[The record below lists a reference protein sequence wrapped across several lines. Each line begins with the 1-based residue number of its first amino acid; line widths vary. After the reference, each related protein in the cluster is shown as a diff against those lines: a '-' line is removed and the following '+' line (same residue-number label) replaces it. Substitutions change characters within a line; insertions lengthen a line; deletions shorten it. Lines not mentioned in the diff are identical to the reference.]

1 MRKGKSVIGKQ
12 VLSLATGQRLESV
25 NDLVL
30 DPDVRRMIALVVSEG
45 GILTSSKVV
54 PSSEITSYGKD
65 AVVVRAPDAIIS
77 ASDQPELRAAVNHN
91 DKILGKAVFT
101 TTGDKLGAVSDVYF
115 DERTA
120 DVMGYE
126 VSSGLIGDATKGT
139 SYLATDEITNIG
151 PDVIYVHPLTADAL
165 EAQVGGIQGALQGAG
180 DQLGQATQTIA
191 GKVGEAGANAGDGV
205 AVYRAKVSPED
216 SLVGKLTGSDVETD
230 EGSVI
235 VPKGRRVRPDDI
247 ERAREAGKLPVL
259 TSSVAQAAAQE
270 AGARAG
276 DSLGSAGD
284 TATGLWDQFTTKIG
298 EITDATGKRVDE
310 QQTKKRLSDIADAV
324 GRPVTKVILDR
335 EDNVILN
342 MGDIITHQAI
352 QRSYDAGG
360 LDSLLDSV
368 YKAKVE
374 FTKEELRSP
383 AGTEAQASV
392 EKASGGA
399 VILEELESKVETAEQ
414 ERQADQERKKR
425 EGAQARTAREREREA
440 RAAERAKAAE
450 TRGDEDMVAAGPEGQ
465 STGSDG
471 RSSSS

>member
-12 VLSLATGQRLESV
+12 ILSLSTGQRLESV

-30 DPDVRRMIALVVSEG
+30 DPDGRRMIALVVSEG
-45 GILTSSKVV
+45 GILTSEKVV

-77 ASDQPELRAAVNHN
+77 ASDQPELRAAVHHH
-91 DKILGKAVFT
+91 DKILGKTVFT
-101 TTGDKLGAVSDVYF
+101 TTGDKLGSISDVYF

-126 VSSGLIGDATKGT
+126 VSGGLIGDATKGT

-151 PDVIYVHPLTADAL
+151 PDVIYVNPVTAETL

-180 DQLGQATQTIA
+180 EQLGQATQNIA
-191 GKVGEAGANAGDGV
+191 GKVSEAGANAGSGV
-205 AVYRAKVSPED
+205 AVYRAKVAPED

-247 ERAREAGKLPVL
+247 ERARDAGKLPAL
-259 TSSVAQAAAQE
+259 TASVAQAAAQE

-276 DSLGSAGD
+276 DSLGQAGD
-284 TATGLWDQFTTKIG
+284 TATGLWDQFTAKLG
-298 EITDATGKRVDE
+298 EITDSTGKRVDE
-310 QQTKKRLSDIADAV
+310 HQTKQRLSTIADAV

-335 EDNVILN
+335 EDNVVLN
-342 MGDIITHQAI
+342 TGDIITHQAI
-352 QRSYDAGG
+352 QRSFEAGG

-374 FTKEELRSP
+374 FTKEELRAP
-383 AGTEAQASV
+383 AGAEAEATV

-399 VILEELESKVETAEQ
+399 VILDELESKVETAEQ

-425 EGAQARTAREREREA
+425 EDAAARTTRERERA
-440 RAAERAKAAE
+440 SRAADRTKSAE
-450 TRGDEDMVAAGPEGQ
+450 TRGDEEMVPAGPEGQ
-465 STGSDG
+465 PTGSDG
-471 RSSSS
+471 RSTAS

>member
-12 VLSLATGQRLESV
+12 ILSLATGERLESV
-25 NDLVL
+25 SDLVL
-30 DPDVRRMIALVVSEG
+30 DPDGGRMIALVASEG

-77 ASDQPELRAAVNHN
+77 ASDQPELRAAVHHH
-91 DKILGKAVFT
+91 DKILGKTVFT
-101 TTGDKLGAVSDVYF
+101 TTGDKLGSISDVYF

-126 VSSGLIGDATKGT
+126 VSGGLIGDATKGT

-151 PDVIYVHPLTADAL
+151 PDVIYVNPVTAETL

-180 DQLGQATQTIA
+180 EQLGQATQNIA
-191 GKVGEAGANAGDGV
+191 GKVSEAGANAGSGV
-205 AVYRAKVSPED
+205 AVYRAEVAPED

-247 ERAREAGKLPVL
+247 ERARDAGKLPAL
-259 TSSVAQAAAQE
+259 TPSVAQAAAQE

-276 DSLGSAGD
+276 DSLGQAGD
-284 TATGLWDQFTTKIG
+284 TATGLWDQFTAKLG
-298 EITDATGKRVDE
+298 EITDSTGKRVDE
-310 QQTKKRLSDIADAV
+310 HQTKQRLSTIADAV

-352 QRSYDAGG
+352 QRTYEAGG
-360 LDSLLDSV
+360 LDSLLNSV
-368 YKAKVE
+368 YKANVE
-374 FTKEELRSP
+374 FTKEELRTP
-383 AGTEAQASV
+383 MGTQAQASV
-392 EKASGGA
+392 DKATGGA
-399 VILEELESKVETAEQ
+399 VIVDELEA
-414 ERQADQERKKR
+414 
-425 EGAQARTAREREREA
+425 
-440 RAAERAKAAE
+440 
-450 TRGDEDMVAAGPEGQ
+450 
-465 STGSDG
+465 
-471 RSSSS
+471 

>member
-12 VLSLATGQRLESV
+12 ILSLATGERLETVS
-25 NDLVL
+25 DLVL
-30 DPDVRRMIALVVSEG
+30 DPDGRRMIALVASEG

-54 PSSEITSYGKD
+54 PSSEISSFGRD
-65 AVVVRAPDAIIS
+65 AVVVRGPDAIIS
-77 ASDQPELRAAVNHN
+77 ASDQPDLRAAVNHN

-101 TTGDKLGAVSDVYF
+101 TTGDKLGSISDVYF

-180 DQLGQATQTIA
+180 DQLGQATQGLA
-191 GKVGEAGANAGDGV
+191 DRMSEAGSNAGSGV
-205 AVYRAKVSPED
+205 AVYRGNVTPED
-216 SLVGKLTGSDVETD
+216 SLVGKQTGSDVETD
-230 EGSVI
+230 DGSVI
-235 VPKGRRVRPDDI
+235 VPKGRRVRPEDI
-247 ERAREAGKLPVL
+247 ERAREAGKLPAL

-270 AGARAG
+270 AGARASDG
-276 DSLGSAGD
+276 LGQAGD
-284 TATGLWDQFTTKIG
+284 TATGLWDQFTAKIG

-352 QRSYDAGG
+352 QRTYEAGG
-360 LDSLLDSV
+360 LDSLLASV
-368 YKAKVE
+368 YKANVE
-374 FTKEELRSP
+374 FTKEELRTP
-383 AGTEAQASV
+383 AGAEAQASV

-399 VILEELESKVETAEQ
+399 VIVDELESKVETAEQ

-425 EGAQARTAREREREA
+425 EGAAARSSREREREA
-440 RAAERAKAAE
+440 RAADRARSAE
-450 TRGDEDMVAAGPEGQ
+450 TRGAEEMVPAGPEGQ

-471 RSSSS
+471 RSRSS